1 MALDPND
8 SRPPYQQVAAQL
20 RAAILTGKLAP
31 GDQLPS
37 GNEMAQTYAVARQTI
52 QQALRILRDEGL
64 IVSRQGTGTFVKA
77 RTEKPVGLRPHLEA
91 IFQADEVTI
100 DFAGFSGETLAGA
113 IQEPLDK
120 IRAGRLTPGSIAIRV
135 LIPDT
140 GREWGLPCL
149 QDGLKDSPEFRERA
163 AAIVSR
169 SIEGMAASVGE
180 LQSLGLV
187 PKATFEVRTQP
198 STAHFKVYILNRSE
212 AFFGFY
218 PVTANEVTHKG
229 EQLKVWDLL
238 GKDSVL
244 FHHTRGDD
252 ESLGGAFVDQAQGW
266 FDSVWGSVATPL
278 AL

>member
-31 GDQLPS
+31 GEQLAS
-37 GNEMAQTYAVARQTI
+37 GNEMALTYGVARQTI
-52 QQALRILRDEGL
+52 QQALRLLRDEGL

-77 RTEKPVGLRPHLEA
+77 RTERPVGLRPHLEA

-120 IRAGRLTPGSIAIRV
+120 IRAGRLTPGSIVVRALV
-135 LIPDT
+135 QDT
-140 GREWGLPCL
+140 RREWGLPCL
-149 QDGLKDSPEFRERA
+149 QDDLADSPAFRQRA
-163 AAIVSR
+163 HGITSR
-169 SIEGMAASVGE
+169 GIEAMSASLGE

-187 PKATFEVRTQP
+187 AKTSFEARAQP
-198 STAHFKVYILNRSE
+198 TSAHFKVYILNRSE

-218 PVTANEVTHKG
+218 PVTENHVTFRG
-229 EQLKVWDLL
+229 QDLKMWDLL
-238 GKDSVL
+238 GKDAAL

-252 ESLGGAFVDQAQGW
+252 ETLGGLFIEQAQGW
-266 FDSVWGSVATPL
+266 FDSVWNSIGRAYEP
-278 AL
+278 

>member
-20 RAAILTGKLAP
+20 RAAILTGKLEA
-31 GDQLPS
+31 GEQLPS
-37 GNEMAQTYAVARQTI
+37 GNDLAKTYGVARQTI

-77 RTEKPVGLRPHLEA
+77 RTERPVGLRPHIEA
-91 IFQADEVTI
+91 IFQAEEVTI

-113 IQEPLDK
+113 LQEPLDK
-120 IRAGRLTPGSIAIRV
+120 IRAGRLTPGSIAVRV

-140 GREWGLPCL
+140 GREWGVPCL
-149 QDGLKDSPEFRERA
+149 QDGLKDSPAFRERA
-163 AAIVSR
+163 AGIVGR
-169 SIEGMAASVGE
+169 SIDAMASSIGE

-187 PKATFEVRTQP
+187 PKASFEVRTHP
-198 STAHFKVYILNRSE
+198 TAAQFKVYILNRSE

-218 PVTANEVTHKG
+218 PVTTNEVTYKG
-229 EQLKVWDLL
+229 EQLKVWDFL

-244 FHHTRGDD
+244 FHHARGDE
-252 ESLGGAFVDQAQGW
+252 ESLGSAFVEQAQGW
-266 FDSVWGSVATPL
+266 FDSVWTSVARPL
-278 AL
+278 AW

>member
-52 QQALRILRDEGL
+52 QQALRILREEGL

-91 IFQADEVTI
+91 IFRAEEVTI

-120 IRAGRLTPGSIAIRV
+120 IRAGRLTPASIAIRV
-135 LIPDT
+135 LIPDA
-140 GREWGLPCL
+140 GRPWGVPCL
-149 QDGLKDSPEFRERA
+149 QDSLDDSPAFRERA
-163 AAIVSR
+163 AGIAIR
-169 SIEGMAASVGE
+169 SIDGIASSVAE

-187 PKATFEVRTQP
+187 PKATLEVRTHPGAAQ
-198 STAHFKVYILNRSE
+198 FKVYILNRSE

-218 PVTANEVTHKG
+218 PVSANEVAYKG
-229 EQLKVWDLL
+229 ESLKIWDLL
-238 GKDSVL
+238 GKDSLL
-244 FHHTRGDD
+244 FHHARGDD
-252 ESLGGAFVDQAQGW
+252 ESLGGVFVEQAQLW
-266 FDSVWGSVATPL
+266 FDSHWDTVARPL
-278 AL
+278 SW